1 MTIDWDYRK
10 VRLDIGIRED
20 WDYRLGPEKT
30 GTIEELEK
38 NVNIELD

>member
-10 VRLDIGIRED
+10 VGLDIGIRED
-20 WDYRLGPEKT
+20 WDYRLGLEKT
-30 GTIEELEK
+30 GTIEGLEK